1 MTEGSGKQ
9 PCSPHGW
16 TLDTLEK
23 YLTSRID
30 GLKENLGTAM
40 LAADKAIEK
49 AESATE
55 RRFDSVNEF
64 RETLADQS
72 ATLLPRAEYLVQHE
86 AMKITISAVEKR
98 LTAMESRSEGRAGG
112 IGTISAVVISVIGGT
127 AGLATIAGVILLATR
142 H

>member
-1 MTEGSGKQ
+1 
-9 PCSPHGW
+9 
-16 TLDTLEK
+16 
-23 YLTSRID
+23 
-30 GLKENLGTAM
+30 M